1 MQVYAFTSCSTEAIC
16 SPGFWTLRILREVWN
31 PRKLLYGYDHVSQ
44 ASLTSKTKIRGL
56 IPEKAYDVNCGNFHS
71 VLVRVSLACVFVHLA
86 GAQDLEHEWEAVC
99 YEFLCVLLLFNRAE
113 LFQQT
118 LDQRPPVLQETGSQG
133 LQPSVQRPGHTW
145 YTQKH
150 MTNTVLLFNK

>member
-1 MQVYAFTSCSTEAIC
+1 MPNSNYASFCLHFLFYRSNMFPMVLDSKD
-16 SPGFWTLRILREVWN
+16 SKRSN
-31 PRKLLYGYDHVSQ
+31 PRKLLDGYDHVSR
-44 ASLTSKTKIRGL
+44 ASLTNKTKIRGL
-56 IPEKAYDVNCGNFHS
+56 IPEKAYDVNCGYLHS
-71 VLVRVSLACVFVHLA
+71 VLVRMSLACVFVHLA

-133 LQPSVQRPGHTW
+133 LHPGVQRPGHP
-145 YTQKH
+145 
-150 MTNTVLLFNK
+150 